1 MDIMMLDKKKLIFVI
16 NLLKIKN
23 MQTLKTPKNIL
34 IVKPVAKL
42 KDPTKMTKE
51 EFDAKCNE
59 AREQW
64 KRGEFTRLET
74 NEDIRK
80 FIESL

>member
-1 MDIMMLDKKKLIFVI
+1 
-16 NLLKIKN
+16 
-23 MQTLKTPKNIL
+23 MQTLKSPKNIL
-34 IVKPVAKL
+34 IVKPAIK